1 MSELPSV
8 ETVFRKVAS
17 RVGPWAWVG
26 WALTPAA
33 WLYGVTTRLRRVRL
47 QGRGLRLGV
56 PVLSVGNIEVGGTGK
71 TPVTIWLARR
81 IAGMGY
87 GVVVVSRNTGPLR
100 EVCRVRADSIA
111 PPSGIGDEALLLA
124 GSLRGKARVYTGRS
138 KTAAAVKAV
147 AEEKPDIL
155 IVDDGFQ
162 HMRLHRDIDLVV
174 LDFEEPFGRGGPLP
188 AGTLRELPSSLSAA
202 DHIWVNRVKPG
213 MSAEWIRRRIADYN
227 WKAPVQFSR
236 LRPEGLR
243 LVGSGSPRDIPSG
256 HVVAFCGVGRPE
268 SFRQTLVDSGLS
280 ISRLEPFPDHHE
292 YSGRD
297 LCRLRSIMEETGSQT
312 LVTTAKDAVKLS
324 RLPGTGGILYMEVSL
339 EVEGAVADLLGDVE
353 REIRKYR
360 MLRGME
366 TLQ

>member
-1 MSELPSV
+1 MPSV
-8 ETVFRKVAS
+8 EALFRKVAS
-17 RVGPWAWVG
+17 RTGAWGWIG

-33 WLYGVTTRLRRVRL
+33 LMYGITVRLRRVRL
-47 QGRGLRLGV
+47 QGRGLHLGV

-71 TPVTIWLARR
+71 TPVTVWLARR

-87 GVVVVSRNTGPLR
+87 GVAVVSRNTGRLR
-100 EVCRVRADSIA
+100 EACRVRAEYIA

-124 GSLRGKARVYTGRS
+124 ESLRGKARVYTGRS
-138 KTAAAVKAV
+138 KTSAAVKATS
-147 AEEKPDIL
+147 EEEPDII

-174 LDFEEPFGRGGPLP
+174 LDFEEPFGRGGLLP
-188 AGTLRELPSSLSAA
+188 AGTLREPPSSLASA

-213 MSAEWIRRRIADYN
+213 MSAEWVRRRIADFN
-227 WKAPVQFSR
+227 WKAPVEFSR

-243 LVGSGSPRDIPSG
+243 LVGSGSHRDIPSG
-256 HVVAFCGVGRPE
+256 SVVAFCGVGRPE
-268 SFRQTLVDSGLS
+268 SFRETLMDYGLS
-280 ISRLEPFPDHHE
+280 VSRLEAFPDHHE
-292 YSGRD
+292 YSRRD
-297 LCRLRSIMEETGSQT
+297 LDLLRSIMAETGSQA

-324 RLPGTGGILYMEVSL
+324 RLPGTGDILCMEVSL
-339 EVEGAVADLLGDVE
+339 EVEGAVAELLADVE

-366 TLQ
+366 TVR